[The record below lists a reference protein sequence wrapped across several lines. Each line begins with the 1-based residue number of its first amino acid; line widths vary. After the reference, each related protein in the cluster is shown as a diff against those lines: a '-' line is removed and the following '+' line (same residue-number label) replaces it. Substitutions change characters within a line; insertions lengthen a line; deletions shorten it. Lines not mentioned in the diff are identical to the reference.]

1 MVLWLAV
8 LGPLAIIGRLGIARL
23 VTAVAAAAPA
33 RLDTLVRIYLS
44 TALIWALKLTAFA
57 ILLQH
62 FVPVDSWRILAGVLG
77 AELSSV
83 LPFHGIAGTGSY
95 EFAAI
100 AALVPLGVDPRS
112 ALAGAVNLHLFLLG
126 VTLILAL
133 LAPLL
138 PSRPARSAATSTQP
152 TEAPG

>member
-1 MVLWLAV
+1 MVLWLAA

-33 RLDTLVRIYLS
+33 RLDTLVRIYLA

-62 FVPVDSWRILAGVLG
+62 VVPVDSWRV
-77 AELSSV
+77 
-83 LPFHGIAGTGSY
+83 
-95 EFAAI
+95 
-100 AALVPLGVDPRS
+100 
-112 ALAGAVNLHLFLLG
+112 LAGAVNLHLFLLG
-126 VTLILAL
+126 VTLTLAL

-138 PSRPARSAATSTQP
+138 PGRPARSAATSTQP